1 MLTNAEKAVLFLLSL
16 EEEVA
21 RPLVQELKEQE
32 IRRLRA
38 VASTMREVP
47 KGALESTLREFLERC
62 DASVAVPRGGLPYL
76 RRLATKAVGE
86 DRARAV
92 FEDGTTSPL
101 TRLERAPAEDV
112 AALLEVEPPQLAA
125 AVLSVLSPRAASP
138 ILFAMTEQ
146 RQAAVVKH
154 IGKLTQVPA
163 KVLED
168 VAAAIAANLPSSEA
182 NTLVSVDGVAKAA
195 ELLNAT
201 ARAAQD
207 AILGQIEGDDPDLA
221 TNVRQAMFTF
231 DDLIRV
237 NSRAMRVLLREV
249 PTDRL
254 VLALKGAMPELI
266 DALLSGLSQRA
277 AQMVRD
283 DLEAIQNGKKADIT
297 AARKEIVAI
306 ALRLEGEG
314 QIDLGRG
321 GDG

>member
-16 EEEVA
+16 EEDVA
-21 RPLVQELKEQE
+21 RPLVEELSEEE

-38 VASTMREVP
+38 VAATMREVP

-76 RRLATKAVGE
+76 RRLSTKALGE
-86 DRARAV
+86 DRTRAV

-112 AALLEVEPPQLAA
+112 ATLLESEPPQLAA
-125 AVLSVLSPRAASP
+125 AILSVLSPRAASP
-138 ILFAMTEQ
+138 ILFAMTEE
-146 RQAAVVKH
+146 RQAAVVRH
-154 IGKLTQVPA
+154 VGRLTQVPA

-168 VAAAIAANLPSSEA
+168 VAAAIAANLPTSDA
-182 NTLVSVDGVAKAA
+182 TTLVSVDGVAKAA

-207 AILGQIEGDDPDLA
+207 SILGVIEGDDPDLA
-221 TNVRQAMFTF
+221 SNVRQAMFTF

-237 NSRAMRVLLREV
+237 SSRAMRVLLREV
-249 PTDRL
+249 PTERL
-254 VLALKGAMPELI
+254 VMALKGAMPELV
-266 DALLSGLSQRA
+266 DVLLSGLSTRA

-283 DLEAIQNGKKADIT
+283 DLEAIQNAKKSDIT
-297 AARKEIVAI
+297 AARKEIVAT

-321 GDG
+321 ES

>member
-21 RPLVQELKEQE
+21 RPLVQELTEDE

-47 KGALESTLREFLERC
+47 KGALEGTLREFLERA
-62 DASVAVPRGGLPYL
+62 DANVAVPRGGLPYL
-76 RRLATKAVGE
+76 RRLSTKALGE

-112 AALLEVEPPQLAA
+112 AALLEIEPPQLAA
-125 AVLSVLSPRAASP
+125 AILSVLSPRAASP
-138 ILFAMTEQ
+138 ILFAMSEA

-221 TNVRQAMFTF
+221 TNVRQAMFIF

-254 VLALKGAMPELI
+254 VLALKGATPELI
-266 DALLSGLSQRA
+266 DALLSGLSSRA

-283 DLEAIQNGKKADIT
+283 DLEAIQNAKKADIT
-297 AARKEIVAI
+297 EARKEIVSI

-321 GDG
+321 GES

>member
-21 RPLVQELKEQE
+21 RPLVQELGEDE

-125 AVLSVLSPRAASP
+125 AILSVLSPRAASP
-138 ILFAMTEQ
+138 ILFAMNEQ

-207 AILGQIEGDDPDLA
+207 AILGQIEGDDPDLV

-277 AQMVRD
+277 AQMVKD
-283 DLEAIQNGKKADIT
+283 DLEAIQNAKKADIT
-297 AARKEIVAI
+297 AARKEIVSI

>member
-21 RPLVQELKEQE
+21 RPIVEELSEEE

-47 KGALESTLREFLERC
+47 KGALETTLREFLERC

-76 RRLATKAVGE
+76 RRLSTKALGE

-112 AALLEVEPPQLAA
+112 AALLEQEPPQLAA
-125 AVLSVLSPRAASP
+125 AILSVLAPRSASP
-138 ILFAMTEQ
+138 ILFAMTEE
-146 RQAAVVKH
+146 RQAAIVKH
-154 IGKLTQVPA
+154 VGRLTQVPA

-168 VAAAIAANLPSSEA
+168 VAAAIAANLPTSEA
-182 NTLVSVDGVAKAA
+182 NTLVSVDGIAKAA
-195 ELLNAT
+195 ELLNTT
-201 ARAAQD
+201 ARTAQD
-207 AILGQIEGDDPDLA
+207 AILGRIEGDDPDLA
-221 TNVRQAMFTF
+221 TNVRQAMFVF

-249 PTDRL
+249 PTERL
-254 VLALKGAMPELI
+254 VMALKGAMPELV
-266 DALLSGLSQRA
+266 DALLSGLSTRA

-283 DLEAIQNGKKADIT
+283 DLEAIQNAKKADIT
-297 AARKEIVAI
+297 AARKEIVTI
-306 ALRLEGEG
+306 ALRLEAEG

-321 GDG
+321 GDA